1 MAYGECTE
9 TRAGPQHSPSFIASV
24 GWTIGRCNST
34 TITSG
39 ARNQGDE
46 LSVLGGGT
54 SNCRAAPEMT
64 PSPPSAL
71 AGLRVLDLSR
81 VLAGPLCAQM
91 LADHGASVIKVE
103 PPDGDEARR
112 FGPPLDERGEVAY
125 FGALNRG
132 KRSIAV
138 DLSLPAGRAVLER
151 LLVNADV
158 LVENFLPGTME
169 KWGLGYETTLAG
181 RHPRLIYCSVSGFGA
196 DGPLGGLP
204 GYDAVLQAICG
215 LMSVNGTPDS
225 GALRLGVPVVDYL
238 TGYNALSG
246 VLLALAARERS
257 GFGQRVEATL
267 FDTGLAL
274 LIPHASNW
282 FYSGRIPQR
291 MGSSHPNIAPY
302 DRYPTADGEIFLG
315 VVNNGQF
322 KRFCECVARPDLAL
336 DPRFADGSMRLE
348 HRDALR
354 TEIERALLGFEV
366 DPLCRDLMH
375 RGVPA
380 GPVND
385 VAQAL
390 SQAHATHRAMV
401 VDEHGRRSLGVPV
414 KLSATPG
421 RAGSLPPRLSEH
433 ASAILAELGFDTG
446 AAEALLVQGA
456 VVRPPA

>member
-1 MAYGECTE
+1 
-9 TRAGPQHSPSFIASV
+9 
-24 GWTIGRCNST
+24 
-34 TITSG
+34 
-39 ARNQGDE
+39 
-46 LSVLGGGT
+46 
-54 SNCRAAPEMT
+54 
-64 PSPPSAL
+64 
-71 AGLRVLDLSR
+71 

-138 DLSLPAGRAVLER
+138 DLSRPAGRAVLER
-151 LLVNADV
+151 LLAGADV
-158 LVENFLPGTME
+158 LIENFLPGTME
-169 KWGLGYETTLAG
+169 KWGLGYEGTLAA

-225 GALRLGVPVVDYL
+225 GPLRLGVPVVDYL

-257 GFGQRVEATL
+257 SLGQRVEATL

-274 LIPHASNW
+274 LVPHASNW

-291 MGSSHPNIAPY
+291 MGSAHPNIAPY
-302 DRYPTADGEIFLG
+302 DRYAAADGEVFLG

-322 KRFCECVARPDLAL
+322 KRFCECVSRPDLAS
-336 DPRFADGSMRLE
+336 DPRFSESSLRLTN
-348 HRDALR
+348 RDALR
-354 TEIERALLGFEV
+354 AEIERTLVNVPAAALC
-366 DPLCRDLMH
+366 DDLMR

-390 SQAHATHRAMV
+390 SQPHAVHRGMV
-401 VDEHGRRSLGVPV
+401 VDQQGHRSLGLPV
-414 KLSATPG
+414 KLSTNPG
-421 RAGSLPPRLSEH
+421 CADTLPPRLSEH
-433 ASAILAELGFDTG
+433 AGAILSELGYD
-446 AAEALLVQGA
+446 AAAIESLQADGTIT
-456 VVRPPA
+456 RPLI

>member
-1 MAYGECTE
+1 MSQ
-9 TRAGPQHSPSFIASV
+9 PP
-24 GWTIGRCNST
+24 
-34 TITSG
+34 
-39 ARNQGDE
+39 
-46 LSVLGGGT
+46 LG
-54 SNCRAAPEMT
+54 
-64 PSPPSAL
+64 AL

-138 DLSLPAGRAVLER
+138 DLSRPAGRAVLER
-151 LLVNADV
+151 LLAGADV
-158 LVENFLPGTME
+158 LIENFLPGTME
-169 KWGLGYETTLAG
+169 KWGLGYEGTLAA

-204 GYDAVLQAICG
+204 GYDAVLQAVCG

-225 GALRLGVPVVDYL
+225 GPLRLGVPVVDYL

-257 GFGQRVEATL
+257 SLGQRVEATL

-274 LIPHASNW
+274 LVPHASNW

-291 MGSSHPNIAPY
+291 MGSAHPNIAPY
-302 DRYPTADGEIFLG
+302 DRYAAADGEVFLG

-322 KRFCECVARPDLAL
+322 KRFCECVSRPDLAS
-336 DPRFADGSMRLE
+336 DPR
-348 HRDALR
+348 
-354 TEIERALLGFEV
+354 
-366 DPLCRDLMH
+366 
-375 RGVPA
+375 
-380 GPVND
+380 
-385 VAQAL
+385 
-390 SQAHATHRAMV
+390 
-401 VDEHGRRSLGVPV
+401 
-414 KLSATPG
+414 
-421 RAGSLPPRLSEH
+421 
-433 ASAILAELGFDTG
+433 
-446 AAEALLVQGA
+446 
-456 VVRPPA
+456 